1 MSPQPSTHDVVVA
14 GASAGGV
21 EALAQ
26 FLAPL
31 PTDYRGTILVVLH
44 VSGTSLLPQILDRRC
59 DLPVT
64 QAEDDGALE
73 PGRVYV
79 APPDRHL
86 VLQNDHMRLTRGPRE
101 NGHRPAIDPLMR
113 SAAGIYGDRVIGVIL
128 SGTRADGSAG
138 LHEIKLRGGLA
149 IVQDPAE
156 AAYPGMPQRAIE
168 FVDVDHVL
176 PAGSIAA
183 VLTGAARAGRPAPHS
198 PAGADP
204 SEDPDGLDHG
214 PYECPDCGGMLRV
227 HESGGAVWLE
237 CRVGHRYDEQSLLAQ
252 QGPRVE
258 AALWAAIR
266 SLEERA
272 ELLRR
277 MAERATSRRQT
288 TLATRS
294 ARQAADLE
302 AHARSIRHVV
312 GNAGLEEPEVTPETH
327 SNDAGEPEPAGAG

>member
-1 MSPQPSTHDVVVA
+1 MSPQPATHDVVVA

-31 PTDYRGTILVVLH
+31 PTDYSGTILVVLH

-59 DLPVT
+59 DLPVAP
-64 QAEDDGALE
+64 AEDDGPLE

-86 VLQNDHMRLTRGPRE
+86 VLHNGRMRLTRGPRE

-149 IVQDPAE
+149 IAQDPAE
-156 AAYPGMPQRAIE
+156 AAYPGMPQRAINS
-168 FVDVDHVL
+168 VDVDHVL

-183 VLTGAARAGRPAPHS
+183 VLTGAARARRPA
-198 PAGADP
+198 AGPQSAAGP
-204 SEDPDGLDHG
+204 SEDPDPLDHG
-214 PYECPDCGGMLRV
+214 PYECPDCGGVLRV
-227 HESGGAVWLE
+227 HENGGAVWLE

-277 MAERATSRRQT
+277 MAERATGRRQT

-302 AHARSIRHVV
+302 AHAQSIRHVV
-312 GNAGLEEPEVTPETH
+312 ANAGLQEPDLAPQAHTKG
-327 SNDAGEPEPAGAG
+327 AGEPERAGAG